1 MKQDERFGHAAGM
14 LGERVRQ
21 VLERIPPGI
30 GGTVSEIRLRVGQPL
45 GLTASAHPLF
55 VDERGGVFSQPPAD
69 GFRIRRQDLQDCLV
83 SLCGWAVHSHQR
95 EMASGYISVKGGH
108 RAGVAATAVVEE
120 GKLTAVRDV
129 TSINLRVAREIFGA
143 ADPIIKK
150 GLADP
155 FGGILLV
162 GAPASGKTTLLR
174 DLARQ
179 LSEGETGR
187 YVKVCVVDESGEIGG
202 ASGGEVGNRLGP
214 CCDLL
219 SGYPKAEGMR
229 TAIRYLSPQV
239 IICDEVSAADEVLAV
254 AEAVNSGVSVVTSI
268 HAGSFEELFRKPN
281 YRRLAHRCVP
291 AGGSAGRGGQ
301 TLSYS
306 GSQED
311 GKMMQTLLKAGGM
324 VLILFCTTS
333 IGMALARELSR
344 RVEQLETAVTM
355 LDAFEGE
362 LSYSLSPP
370 DEIAGRLEQRDSL
383 SDAAYLPLCSS
394 LCRQGVPFPEA
405 WKQAV
410 THQPGSLS

>member
-1 MKQDERFGHAAGM
+1 MKQDERFEHAAGM

-281 YRRLAHRCVP
+281 YRRLAHT
-291 AGGSAGRGGQ
+291 G
-301 TLSYS
+301 
-306 GSQED
+306 
-311 GKMMQTLLKAGGM
+311 
-324 VLILFCTTS
+324 
-333 IGMALARELSR
+333 
-344 RVEQLETAVTM
+344 
-355 LDAFEGE
+355 AF
-362 LSYSLSPP
+362 
-370 DEIAGRLEQRDSL
+370 R
-383 SDAAYLPLCSS
+383 
-394 LCRQGVPFPEA
+394 
-405 WKQAV
+405 QAV
-410 THQPGSLS
+410 LLEGADKPCHIREVRRMER